1 MIDNCIRYIR
11 KNFEFIYRFLIVGV
25 LTFIINFSLVFLMD
39 KLFNLNYKLSI
50 SIAYLLTLI
59 VHFML
64 NRSFTFKIYHF
75 DSSHLIKYSVLPI
88 INFFISLLTA
98 IFVVEF
104 LNMPP
109 YLSVF
114 FSTSISAGIS
124 YTFMKYFVFLKS

>member
-1 MIDNCIRYIR
+1 MINNLTSYIR
-11 KNFEFIYRFLIVGV
+11 KNFKFISRFLIVGV

-88 INFFISLLTA
+88 INFFISFLTA
-98 IFVVEF
+98 IFVVEI

-109 YLSVF
+109 YFSVF
-114 FSTSISAGIS
+114 FATSISAGIS